1 MSSSDNRVITLTR
14 SANDPIGNPE
24 EAGQEW
30 INYDTQKEWYA
41 RRNASGDLEWVEK
54 TIQLTPEQ
62 FRMLEESVDPLA
74 TETLMREGTSRVRRG
89 MSPYLISVAI
99 AALTRIANGS
109 ITAEKLAQALR
120 DTIAG
125 KINSDDFASIAENT
139 FAPGSPTSTQE
150 TSIDFASKIFGIGKV
165 NVAETPHALDGDS
178 NPVPK
183 AIQIDLQNTVAKGIY
198 FLEIVK
204 PSNVADELRIR
215 LDESTIVTV
224 SFNGAESH
232 LFAPLTQATGI
243 IRVAIVVDNFNP
255 GTARGLL
262 LSQEISNQRILDVLN
277 NTQDAE
283 NLDDRDKFLVEQPL
297 DEARPHN
304 SNLQTFSSQS
314 TPPITVAAGD
324 FLSRV
329 YDTRTGIGDPNETV
343 FFLATSGILNFF
355 SPQFQMEQVDAEAV
369 GDIPNTPRKSLV
381 LTDFNGNRHE
391 GVLIINPR
399 EGKIVLL
406 IDRGELNLE
415 FHFGTARRISTSF
428 SPIPAM
434 GNPGRIP
441 IGLIKRRGQTTY
453 NEVGGYIWDILA
465 PDIPT
470 VWPTTAQVTG
480 MALKITALATS
491 RPGVNHL
498 SLFLADLSYMA
509 VQVGQNLKALPFQPL
524 LDKWNELLNA
534 KTQGVVNRLEPKIDA
549 NTEAISELRG
559 ETVPFDMTVF
569 GTSLSLTDSNSIP
582 AVNVEFDITFYVQ
595 GVDRAPSGNFTAF
608 IDGSPIEV
616 TEQPVLRERVNG
628 LVVRIPNETTRMN
641 IIRQAERNRR
651 LDIQIVKGGERSN
664 IAHVPLHNPQEPD
677 RYSEIPEV
685 NMNIGENETVTL
697 ATFTGL
703 NIGRHY
709 TATIDVAVSDHDSN
723 DRLRILLSRTQ
734 SSAEAVQNKIYR
746 EDYGRI
752 GNNSEQTFTFDFI
765 AKATTLFILGNRTAG
780 GDATLSV
787 TANGIVIESTRPI
800 TKIAG
805 TDFSA

>member
-1 MSSSDNRVITLTR
+1 MSENNRIITVTR
-14 SANDPIGNPE
+14 SANNPVGNPD

-30 INYDTQKEWYA
+30 INYVDQREWFA
-41 RRNASGDLEWVEK
+41 RRNASGDLEWAEK

-62 FRMLEESVDPLA
+62 FRLLEDSVDPLA
-74 TETLMREGTSRVRRG
+74 TEAQMRAGTLTDRRG
-89 MSPYLISVAI
+89 VSPRLIAI
-99 AALTRIANGS
+99 AIEALTRIADGS
-109 ITAEKLAQALR
+109 ITDSKLAQSVR
-120 DTIAG
+120 DAISEAITPDEF
-125 KINSDDFASIAENT
+125 SSIAENT
-139 FAPGSPTSTQE
+139 FVPVTNPATNQE
-150 TSIDFASKIFGIGKV
+150 TSIDFQNKIFGIGKV
-165 NVAETPHALDGDS
+165 DVAETPHALDGS
-178 NPVPK
+178 GNPIAK
-183 AIQIDLQNTVAKGIY
+183 AIQIDLNNTVGKGIY
-198 FLEIVK
+198 FIEITK
-204 PSNVADELRIR
+204 PSNVQDELRIR
-215 LDESTIVTV
+215 LGGDTIVNV

-232 LFAPLTQATGI
+232 LFTPLTRATGI
-243 IRVAIVVDNFNP
+243 IRIAVVVDNLSP

-262 LSQEISNQRILDVLN
+262 LSQEISDQRILDVLN
-277 NTQDAE
+277 NTQDAQSF
-283 NLDDRDKFLVEQPL
+283 DPRDKFLVEQPI
-297 DEARPHN
+297 DEARPSD
-304 SNLQTFSSQS
+304 SNLQTFSAQS

-324 FLSRV
+324 FLSRT

-355 SPQFQMEQVDAEAV
+355 SPQFQMEEDDAIAA

-399 EGKIVLL
+399 IGKILLL
-406 IDRGELNLE
+406 IDVDEFNLE

-441 IGLIKRRGQTTY
+441 IGLVKRRGQTTY
-453 NEVGGYIWDILA
+453 EEVGGYIWDILA

-470 VWPTTAQVTG
+470 VFPNTAQVTG

-524 LDKWNELLNA
+524 LDRWNEIANA
-534 KTQGVVNRLEPKIDA
+534 KAQSIENKLEPKIDA
-549 NTEAISELRG
+549 NTEAIGELSG
-559 ETVPFDMTVF
+559 ATVPFDMTVF

-616 TEQPVLRERVNG
+616 TEQPVLRERVNS
-628 LVVRIPNETTRMN
+628 LVVRIHNETTRMN

-664 IAHVPLHNPQEPD
+664 IAHVPLHSPQEPD

-703 NIGRHY
+703 TIGRHY

-765 AKATTLFILGNRTAG
+765 AKATTLFVLGNRAAG

-787 TANGIVIESTRPI
+787 TANGIIIESAQAITR
-800 TKIAG
+800 IAG